1 MNKMRLSTKNWKLSE
16 KKNKYKVR
24 YWSNLWNYKDISLR
38 ESKIYNNCASK
49 MPQPLIYDIFD
60 TQRW

>member
-16 KKNKYKVR
+16 KKNKYKASFETIL
-24 YWSNLWNYKDISLR
+24 YIYLR
-38 ESKIYNNCASK
+38 ELKIYNNCASK